1 MKTFN
6 NLKNIIATIVIVLT
20 ASITQAQLNIEK
32 AIAFTNT
39 QWLGTKEISTTQVGI
54 TVSKNN
60 NQLNTVEVEYSF
72 DNVHFTAAFATETAT
87 NEKSNVTV
95 FTHQSNDLTG
105 KKLAFYRV
113 KMVDNFGTV
122 TYSTATT
129 VGLEG

>member
-1 MKTFN
+1 MKTLN

-20 ASITQAQLNIEK
+20 ASTTQAQVNIEK
-32 AIAFTNT
+32 AIASTNT
-39 QWLGTKEISTTQVGI
+39 QWLGTKEITTTQVGL
-54 TVSKNN
+54 TVTNN
-60 NQLNTVEVEYSF
+60 NQLNTVAIEYSF
-72 DNVHFTAAFATETAT
+72 DNVHFTTAFATETAT
-87 NEKSNVTV
+87 NEKSNAITY
-95 FTHQSNDLTG
+95 THQSQDLTG

>member
-1 MKTFN
+1 MKTVN

-20 ASITQAQLNIEK
+20 ASTTQAQVNIEK
-32 AIAFTNT
+32 AIASTNT

-54 TVSKNN
+54 TVTNNN
-60 NQLNTVEVEYSF
+60 NQLNTVAIEYSF
-72 DNVHFTAAFATETAT
+72 DNVHFTTAFATETVT
-87 NEKSNVTV
+87 NEKNNATIY
-95 FTHQSNDLTG
+95 THQSQYLTG